1 MTDPDDKRD
10 IMLKFTE
17 ITAPEAGAENT
28 KVYYENAKDAIDVWK
43 VTIEVI
49 RGKARHKELYFG
61 EQA

>member
-1 MTDPDDKRD
+1 
-10 IMLKFTE
+10 MLKFTE